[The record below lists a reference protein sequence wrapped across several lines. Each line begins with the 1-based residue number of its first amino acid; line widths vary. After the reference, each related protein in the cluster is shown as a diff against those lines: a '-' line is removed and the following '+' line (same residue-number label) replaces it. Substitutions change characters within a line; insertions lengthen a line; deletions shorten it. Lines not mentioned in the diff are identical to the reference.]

1 VAAATMEKL
10 TSGGSADEEN
20 RTMSTRALARVKTP
34 QKNQIPSPRPRKPDT
49 ANIRPNNWSTPR
61 KLKRRKVDPPERHFV
76 PHFNG
81 FTFDHKTDR
90 DWLGLTNDRVSYF
103 VPLFLPSCEVFLTF
117 LPSILLI

>member
-1 VAAATMEKL
+1 L
-10 TSGGSADEEN
+10 
-20 RTMSTRALARVKTP
+20 MSTRALARVKTP
-34 QKNQIPSPRPRKPDT
+34 QKNQIPSPRPRKPET
-49 ANIRPNNWSTPR
+49 AKIRPNNWSTTR
-61 KLKRRKVDPPERHFV
+61 KLQRRKVDPPERHFV

-103 VPLFLPSCEVFLTF
+103 VPLFLASCEVFLTF